1 MNVKTISLGE
11 TTVSLRLTAS
21 KLHSYI
27 KDYSNEEQSPL
38 LSVLDAMESLKNK
51 AGLFTAALQY
61 KGNENSIKDGWELLD
76 MLTDS
81 GYSVLDVKRLIVELA
96 EQSGL
101 VEHDDAASVLDAI
114 EKGNRK
120 FIDTVAKVIAGE
132 NPEKDVPAADSE
144 QSEEENPTEPQQ
156 NKSTS

>member
-1 MNVKTISLGE
+1 MNVKTITLGE

-21 KLHSYI
+21 KLHAYI

-38 LSVLDAMESLKNK
+38 LAVLDAMESLKNK

-61 KGNENSIKDGWELLD
+61 KNNDNTVKDGWVLLD

-81 GYSVLDVKRLIVELA
+81 GYSTLDVKNLIVELA

-101 VEHDDAASVLDAI
+101 VDHEDAASVLDAI
-114 EKGNRK
+114 EKGNKK
-120 FIDTVAKVIAGE
+120 FIDTIAKLLAGE
-132 NPEKDVPAADSE
+132 CPDDVPAADSE
-144 QSEEENPTEPQQ
+144 QPEEENPT
-156 NKSTS
+156 